1 MNISNKKVNRSM
13 IDKNL
18 ARTNSN
24 LTVNTKSNNIKDEV
38 HIKIQEMNPSPGN
51 ILLPSTIGIPPRNG
65 SPESRLRDP
74 RILWAPAISIS
85 GKIDQPLITPQYQK
99 KQQRI
104 IEKSEQVKLNPKIA
118 TNNDLSHLTR
128 LGPGPTSYQR
138 YKDYEQMGEEYIY
151 TQQPRIRIHPL
162 IGPKLKRERYH
173 HDINDQILSE
183 EKKKKDFQNIKPFW
197 TTIGTRTYDSRLP
210 NAPISTIHHRFDMT
224 YTENK
229 TNKLRGITM
238 PGPAMYPIINTNNET
253 IKRDI
258 CGGVRGVTI
267 APRYRE
273 KHLELSGPGPAMIER
288 ELLDKGYK
296 NILRKSPA
304 FTMSFLD
311 SNTCNDRIQ
320 LNRQQ
325 NKSSIYCSSCSTYI
339 NGKISA
345 SSLQIELPSLTQITG
360 ISVRHSN
367 QDKNSTI
374 GSYFIEYRRTQD
386 GPWHSYG
393 RRRQR
398 KLVIERRRLFFNDDD
413 NLNKTRTFLPSII
426 ARQIRIIFGTSS
438 ISICTIIQEKFYLD
452 GLISTRLPQ
461 RSIINTDLKYDG
473 LIVNSTARGG
483 LGMLTD
489 GDTHHFIHWSPSS
502 EPILLLFGFDT
513 IKEFQSINLDI
524 KCSLLLLSSCTLKI
538 NVGILE
544 IVTSNNLW
552 TNHFNTISI
561 QNHLYYDNTTQTHL
575 ILSVPKTKGQFVI
588 IQINTKEGLAL
599 SEITFNNQ
607 NEYDN
612 DQYIIPS
619 SIYIEANL
627 RRLELLAYN
636 AVSNEIIL
644 HHRLSYLLIF
654 MLIICVILLIVIPEE
669 TEQSLTISIT
679 NSTNDE
685 NIQNHSQLDLY
696 SNLENDDE
704 LISNS
709 LQLINSQKIV
719 NESAKATIRIL
730 SSRRRSIT
738 PKCSVSNLHSVCDHL
753 SEIDR
758 NEILIIQN
766 LGVQNNQQCFYSE
779 YGQNKLSVI
788 LYEQD
793 NNEFFNLSKL
803 IDHKNIVSCLGYVY
817 ISPERCLLVSEYSQ
831 VNLFEYCQTMTIE
844 NENTATILMEFL
856 NDILSALIHLESLN
870 LIVRDLTLP
879 NCLVFNDKTIKLSDY
894 AKQDD
899 RYVSRYVQ
907 QMPIRWLPGDIVTE
921 DEIWSVETNTFMF
934 GTLVFELFHLGSCV
948 PYSDLNNDEVL
959 QLFHDLWPN
968 SKQNSIEPSVLCFST
983 YFPRPTLCN
992 DRLYAFI
999 ERCLS
1004 WSISNYGRKFSTLTS
1019 AVEKPLSNNRC
1030 AQLKQMLLSPQLEF
1044 IMEAHSA
1051 LSAKIVEETGFKA
1064 IWASGLSMSASLGLR
1079 DSNEASWTQVLDI
1092 LEFMADATRIP
1103 ILVDA
1108 DTGFGN
1114 FNNAR
1119 RLVRKLEQLGIAGA
1133 CIEDKLFPKTNSL
1146 LEDRQQPLA
1155 DMNEFALKIRAMK
1168 DTQQDPKF
1176 CVVARV
1182 EAFISGWGC
1191 DEAIRRAEAYLAAGA
1206 DAILMHSK
1214 QKDPKEIE
1222 QFMKVWNNQ
1231 GPVIIVPT
1239 NYYQTPTETFQKWGI
1254 SAIIWANHNL
1264 RASIKA
1270 MQATSKRIYNE
1281 QTLVNVESN
1290 IVSVKE
1296 VFRLQNDQELVNAE
1310 KKYLPIKSKN

>member
-374 GSYFIEYRRTQD
+374 SSYFIEYRRTQD

-636 AVSNEIIL
+636 AVSNEII
-644 HHRLSYLLIF
+644 RK
-654 MLIICVILLIVIPEE
+654 VIPEE

-696 SNLENDDE
+696 SNLENNDDDDE

-766 LGVQNNQQCFYSE
+766 LGVQNNQQ
-779 YGQNKLSVI
+779 
-788 LYEQD
+788 
-793 NNEFFNLSKL
+793 
-803 IDHKNIVSCLGYVY
+803 
-817 ISPERCLLVSEYSQ
+817 
-831 VNLFEYCQTMTIE
+831 
-844 NENTATILMEFL
+844 
-856 NDILSALIHLESLN
+856 
-870 LIVRDLTLP
+870 
-879 NCLVFNDKTIKLSDY
+879 VF
-894 AKQDD
+894 
-899 RYVSRYVQ
+899 
-907 QMPIRWLPGDIVTE
+907 
-921 DEIWSVETNTFMF
+921 
-934 GTLVFELFHLGSCV
+934 
-948 PYSDLNNDEVL
+948 
-959 QLFHDLWPN
+959 
-968 SKQNSIEPSVLCFST
+968 
-983 YFPRPTLCN
+983 
-992 DRLYAFI
+992 
-999 ERCLS
+999 
-1004 WSISNYGRKFSTLTS
+1004 
-1019 AVEKPLSNNRC
+1019 
-1030 AQLKQMLLSPQLEF
+1030 
-1044 IMEAHSA
+1044 
-1051 LSAKIVEETGFKA
+1051 
-1064 IWASGLSMSASLGLR
+1064 
-1079 DSNEASWTQVLDI
+1079 
-1092 LEFMADATRIP
+1092 
-1103 ILVDA
+1103 
-1108 DTGFGN
+1108 
-1114 FNNAR
+1114 
-1119 RLVRKLEQLGIAGA
+1119 
-1133 CIEDKLFPKTNSL
+1133 
-1146 LEDRQQPLA
+1146 
-1155 DMNEFALKIRAMK
+1155 
-1168 DTQQDPKF
+1168 
-1176 CVVARV
+1176 
-1182 EAFISGWGC
+1182 
-1191 DEAIRRAEAYLAAGA
+1191 
-1206 DAILMHSK
+1206 
-1214 QKDPKEIE
+1214 
-1222 QFMKVWNNQ
+1222 
-1231 GPVIIVPT
+1231 
-1239 NYYQTPTETFQKWGI
+1239 
-1254 SAIIWANHNL
+1254 
-1264 RASIKA
+1264 
-1270 MQATSKRIYNE
+1270 
-1281 QTLVNVESN
+1281 
-1290 IVSVKE
+1290 
-1296 VFRLQNDQELVNAE
+1296 
-1310 KKYLPIKSKN
+1310 